1 MFLGALWI
9 KALISVCVSIL
20 VVLCGIYA
28 RKKMQWKAYEF
39 AVIIVIGVVIFGY
52 GCFNIPYAVKP
63 NIETITVHYSYETG
77 KGELFGRKYI
87 FNDNDGNNYELS
99 MDIITNRKIFYGKS
113 FDKDKT
119 YEITYE
125 ANSDTIVGINELQ

>member
-1 MFLGALWI
+1 MFLYALWI
-9 KALISVCVSIL
+9 KILISIFVALLVIL
-20 VVLCGIYA
+20 CSIYA

-39 AVIIVIGVVIFGY
+39 AIIIVIGVVVFGS
-52 GCFNIPYAVKP
+52 GCFNILYAANP
-63 NIETITVHYSYETG
+63 EIETVTVHYSYETS

-125 ANSDTIVGINELQ
+125 ANSDTILGINEL